1 MLHHD
6 IHEKLLAYTDRELEL
21 LRANYQL
28 CHKFKSHMERR
39 FFKDNYIHIEK
50 QTRFTKIPL
59 HSHGFIEL
67 IYIYQGKMHQ
77 KINEES
83 LTLGKGRS
91 CLSTSLP
98 DTKLKP
104 QGRMILSS
112 ILLLRPNFSVDSCPF
127 LTKIT
132 SFPVLS
138 FQQLMAE
145 KNMESIFTLK
155 WGNRR
160 NSKHYACHH

>member
-83 LTLGKGRS
+83 LTLGKG
-91 CLSTSLP
+91 
-98 DTKLKP
+98 
-104 QGRMILSS
+104 
-112 ILLLRPNFSVDSCPF
+112 
-127 LTKIT
+127 
-132 SFPVLS
+132 
-138 FQQLMAE
+138 E
-145 KNMESIFTLK
+145 
-155 WGNRR
+155 
-160 NSKHYACHH
+160 

>member
-83 LTLGKGRS
+83 LTLGKGE
-91 CLSTSLP
+91 
-98 DTKLKP
+98 
-104 QGRMILSS
+104 
-112 ILLLRPNFSVDSCPF
+112 ILLCLHCGRFFISTDHQEPGLVICR
-127 LTKIT
+127 LGT
-132 SFPVLS
+132 
-138 FQQLMAE
+138 A
-145 KNMESIFTLK
+145 
-155 WGNRR
+155 
-160 NSKHYACHH
+160 

>member
-67 IYIYQGKMHQ
+67 IYIYQ
-77 KINEES
+77 
-83 LTLGKGRS
+83 
-91 CLSTSLP
+91 
-98 DTKLKP
+98 
-104 QGRMILSS
+104 
-112 ILLLRPNFSVDSCPF
+112 
-127 LTKIT
+127 
-132 SFPVLS
+132 
-138 FQQLMAE
+138 LMAE

-155 WGNRR
+155 WGKSTQFKTLCMSSLAR
-160 NSKHYACHH
+160 STVITT